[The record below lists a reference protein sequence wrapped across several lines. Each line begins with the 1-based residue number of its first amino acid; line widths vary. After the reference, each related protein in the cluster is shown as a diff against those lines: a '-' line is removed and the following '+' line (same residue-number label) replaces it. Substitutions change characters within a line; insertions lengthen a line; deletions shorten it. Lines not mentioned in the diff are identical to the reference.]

1 MKREAFIL
9 AKLCSSSE
17 ICVWADEQCVCV
29 YCLGSGTVQAD
40 VLPLEQICGL
50 LGQTELTIASGLK
63 APHTVPQGD
72 LILTKQHL
80 KMCTKQIGGCTAAFD
95 IWYLYR
101 RPSHLSPCSTL
112 SSPPPGVWLQTYPVF
127 GKGEWGGEALP
138 LVKRR
143 SWTEHRSCYWHDITS
158 CSCADRAVC
167 PYTPLPETEERSVSG
182 LTDKDVTST
191 EAEWGAIFMSR

>member
-9 AKLCSSSE
+9 AKLCSSNE

-80 KMCTKQIGGCTAAFD
+80 KMCTKLISGCTAAFD
-95 IWYLYR
+95 I
-101 RPSHLSPCSTL
+101 
-112 SSPPPGVWLQTYPVF
+112 
-127 GKGEWGGEALP
+127 
-138 LVKRR
+138 
-143 SWTEHRSCYWHDITS
+143 
-158 CSCADRAVC
+158 
-167 PYTPLPETEERSVSG
+167 
-182 LTDKDVTST
+182 
-191 EAEWGAIFMSR
+191 

>member
-72 LILTKQHL
+72 LTDTHK
-80 KMCTKQIGGCTAAFD
+80 AAFKNVHKANR
-95 IWYLYR
+95 WLY
-101 RPSHLSPCSTL
+101 CS
-112 SSPPPGVWLQTYPVF
+112 F
-127 GKGEWGGEALP
+127 
-138 LVKRR
+138 
-143 SWTEHRSCYWHDITS
+143 
-158 CSCADRAVC
+158 
-167 PYTPLPETEERSVSG
+167 
-182 LTDKDVTST
+182 
-191 EAEWGAIFMSR
+191 